1 MKLNYFIFIPII
13 ILILIILIILTPS
26 EYPQMH
32 MIPIPTSA
40 PPTTVVSHHVNLIQ
54 KS

>member
-1 MKLNYFIFIPII
+1 MKLNCFIFIPII

-32 MIPIPTSA
+32 MIPIPTNA
-40 PPTTVVSHHVNLIQ
+40 PPTTSVSHHVLVQ